1 MEAVWQM
8 HLLNAEPCMKN
19 YGIETGSRKVL
30 NWDTQNLY
38 KCLAILKIACYKRLE
53 DRYLIKYVSDL
64 WQVGCFLCVCPIVR

>member
-1 MEAVWQM
+1 
-8 HLLNAEPCMKN
+8 MKN
-19 YGIETGSRKVL
+19 CGIETGSRKVL

-64 WQVGCFLCVCPIVR
+64 WQVGSTKSLWLYLMPLHNHLFFF